1 MAEDGGGRLEKTV
14 PGKIMSVL
22 TRVAFM
28 FCIGGLVGWIYEVF
42 ICAPLNQMPIDL
54 THGGLGIPFLMI
66 YGAGSALIELVLGL
80 ERKQS
85 AWWMQLLAVIVL
97 TTTVEYV
104 TGLIML
110 RIVGVQTWDY
120 RLPGWDFLVSPDGLV
135 CLRASLTFGLMGLL
149 QLRELSRLYE
159 WMFVTN
165 ARVSRVAIWLC
176 FALVVL
182 ALLNGSFL
190 HIVDTG
196 GMWH

>member
-28 FCIGGLVGWIYEVF
+28 FCIGGLVGWLYEVF

-85 AWWMQLLAVIVL
+85 
-97 TTTVEYV
+97 
-104 TGLIML
+104 
-110 RIVGVQTWDY
+110 D
-120 RLPGWDFLVSPDGLV
+120 
-135 CLRASLTFGLMGLL
+135 
-149 QLRELSRLYE
+149 
-159 WMFVTN
+159 
-165 ARVSRVAIWLC
+165 
-176 FALVVL
+176 
-182 ALLNGSFL
+182 
-190 HIVDTG
+190 
-196 GMWH
+196 

>member
-1 MAEDGGGRLEKTV
+1 MEKTV

-28 FCIGGLVGWIYEVF
+28 FCIGGLVGWLYEVF

-66 YGAGSALIELVLGL
+66 YGAGSALIELALGL
-80 ERKQS
+80 ERKQG
-85 AWWMQLLAVIVL
+85 AWWVQLLAIIVL

-120 RLPGWDFLVSPDGLV
+120 HLPGWDFLVSPDGLV

-149 QLRELSRLYE
+149 QLRGLSRLYE
-159 WMFVTN
+159 WTFVAN
-165 ARVSRVAIWLC
+165 AQVLRVAVWLC